1 MLAMMAKVGNYLGRE
16 NLENSYCN
24 TLIYNKIDLT
34 IVDRY
39 QMLAMLA
46 TPLNCSMWIQY
57 QKEKNT
63 LIHHLLQFS
72 KVSSQHC
79 QQKMQSDLHHWKL
92 AIYVLDLVANRSANL
107 SLQAPTKEEP
117 CRYSQ

>member
-1 MLAMMAKVGNYLGRE
+1 MLAMMAKVGNCVGRE
-16 NLENSYCN
+16 NLENSCCN
-24 TLIYNKIDLT
+24 ALIYNKIALT
-34 IVDRY
+34 VVNRY

-46 TPLNCSMWIQY
+46 TSLKFSMWIQY

-92 AIYVLDLVANRSANL
+92 VIYVLYLAANRSANS
-107 SLQAPTKEEP
+107 SLQAPTKEGP
-117 CRYSQ
+117 CRYFQ